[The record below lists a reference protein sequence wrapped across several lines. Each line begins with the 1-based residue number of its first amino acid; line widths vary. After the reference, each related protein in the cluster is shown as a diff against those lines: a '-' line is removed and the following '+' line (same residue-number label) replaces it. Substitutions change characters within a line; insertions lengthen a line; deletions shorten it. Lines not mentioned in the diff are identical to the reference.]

1 MRFHY
6 IAARPDG
13 RMQEGNF
20 EAKGVPDVLSFLA
33 SQGLRPVSV
42 KPIVGVVG
50 GTRLFRQKIT
60 LTDKVFLV
68 RYLSLML
75 KIGTDL
81 FKAIDILI
89 ADFDKQILK
98 DFLGEIRSTLE
109 KGQPFYSTFAKYPQ
123 YFSSVFVN
131 MVRAGEASG
140 TLEQVFDDLGGT
152 LEREKDLR
160 SRIKAALIY
169 PALLLVLAAFV
180 LLFLVTFALPKIAA
194 VFEGGGFEP
203 PFFSRIVFGA
213 GLFLGD
219 NALLVFGTLFIAAVG
234 GGYFFAFTETGK
246 KFLIEILAKTP
257 VVKVVA
263 RKIALQ
269 RFSATLSSLMRSG
282 LPILEA
288 LEITANAVDRPD
300 MKAALLRVSREG
312 VTKGMTLG
320 EAFKKETAFPAM
332 VTNLVAISEKAGHL
346 DEILR
351 SLANFYEAEIETSLK
366 MLVSFVEPLMLLI
379 IGAVVGLIA
388 LSIIM
393 PIYQLVGQF

>member
-6 IAARPDG
+6 IASRPDG
-13 RMQEGNF
+13 KVQEGNF
-20 EAKGVPDVLSFLA
+20 EAKGVSEVLSFLA
-33 SQGLRPVSV
+33 GQGLRPVSV

-50 GTRLFRQKIT
+50 GARAFRQKIT

-98 DFLGEIRSTLE
+98 DFLGEIRSALE

-123 YFSSVFVN
+123 YFSPVFVN

-160 SRIKAALIY
+160 SKIKGALIY
-169 PALLLVLAAFV
+169 PSLLFTLATLVLI
-180 LLFLVTFALPKIAA
+180 FLVTFALPKIAA
-194 VFEGGGFEP
+194 VFQGGGFEP
-203 PFFSRIVFGA
+203 PLFSRIVFSV
-213 GLFLGD
+213 GLFLGSHV
-219 NALLVFGTLFIAAVG
+219 LLVFGTLFVVAAG

-246 KFLIEILAKTP
+246 KFLTEVIAKTP

-269 RFSATLSSLMRSG
+269 RFSATLASLMRSG

-288 LEITANAVDRPD
+288 LEITASAVDRPD

-320 EAFKKETAFPAM
+320 EAFKKETVFPAM

-351 SLANFYEAEIETSLK
+351 SLANFYEQEIEASLK
-366 MLVSFVEPLMLLI
+366 TLVAFVEPLMLLG
-379 IGAVVGLIA
+379 IGAVVGFIA